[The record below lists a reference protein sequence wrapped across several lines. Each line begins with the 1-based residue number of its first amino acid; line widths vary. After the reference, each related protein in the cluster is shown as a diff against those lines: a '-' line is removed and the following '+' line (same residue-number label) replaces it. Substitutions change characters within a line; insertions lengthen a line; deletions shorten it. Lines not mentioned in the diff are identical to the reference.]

1 MTSAPSFVA
10 IDPGYAK
17 RGGGCA
23 VAAFQFGRLN
33 AAFFD
38 RPEKWRGMPFP
49 LDFVLVEQ
57 PQYEGGTTGRSTK
70 CNPATLMQ
78 LSWEGA
84 LLAGMY
90 AASHFT
96 PGKVIAKTPRR
107 WKGSTPKPVQHAA
120 LWAVLSLEETRILGG
135 VTTGL
140 AIELA
145 CEKGALDRWSKPGV
159 EYYPSAFVTHNLL
172 DAVAMGC
179 KHIGRLM
186 L

>member
-23 VAAFQFGRLN
+23 VATFVGAHLSCAGFY
-33 AAFFD
+33 
-38 RPEKWRGMPFP
+38 RPEHFSGSVFP
-49 LDFVLVEQ
+49 RHGDLDFVLVEQ

-90 AASHFT
+90 AGAAGC
-96 PGKVIAKTPRR
+96 PVIAKTPRQ
-107 WKGSTPKPVQHAA
+107 WKGSTPKPVQHVA
-120 LWAVLSLEETRILGG
+120 LWAVLSLEEMRILGG
-135 VTTGL
+135 AKTGW
-140 AIELA
+140 AIEAA
-145 CEKGALDRWSKPGV
+145 CEKGALKMGF
-159 EYYPSAFVTHNLL
+159 EYPSAFVTHNLL

-179 KHIGRLM
+179 KHIGRLT